1 MLIYVYII
9 KMAQHS
15 LIQTVGCG
23 WLSTIKSIDW
33 GVVFQTCCQ
42 VFDSSLACRKYMYQ
56 FITLFRVE
64 HKISIIIVPMTTWMF
79 ENRTK
84 ILGLHYCQVMH
95 SLHLVS
101 FIF

>member
-23 WLSTIKSIDW
+23 WLSTIKSIHW
-33 GVVFQTCCQ
+33 GVVFQTCCH
-42 VFDSSLACRKYMYQ
+42 VFNSSLARTKYMYYI
-56 FITLFRVE
+56 ITLFRVE
-64 HKISIIIVPMTTWMF
+64 HKISIVPMKTWMF

-84 ILGLHYCQVMH
+84 I
-95 SLHLVS
+95 
-101 FIF
+101 

>member
-23 WLSTIKSIDW
+23 WLSTVKSIHW

-42 VFDSSLACRKYMYQ
+42 VFDSRLACRKYMY
-56 FITLFRVE
+56 
-64 HKISIIIVPMTTWMF
+64 
-79 ENRTK
+79 
-84 ILGLHYCQVMH
+84 
-95 SLHLVS
+95 
-101 FIF
+101 